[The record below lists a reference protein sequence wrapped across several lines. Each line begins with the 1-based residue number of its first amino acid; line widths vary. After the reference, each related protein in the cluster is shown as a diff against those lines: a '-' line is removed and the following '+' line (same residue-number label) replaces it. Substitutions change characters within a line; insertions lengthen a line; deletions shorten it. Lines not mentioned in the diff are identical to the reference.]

1 MFCGPPQLG
10 THAPRAHQ
18 PKCEARQ
25 AVWGRCIGP
34 ERGSLT
40 QESFVGSAGSG
51 VYKGAMRGRQDGKAG
66 HETGRLLTAHVE
78 RLVGEQCG
86 VVWSSVM
93 PIKEEVMRNVLIA
106 VAVAALAVPLVGRA
120 QEGGNEAEGWE
131 TRLDSGT
138 DPTGVLHFRTMGDG
152 VHASTAGRG
161 GAIFW
166 QPNSTATGNFTIS
179 ASFTQTEPSG
189 HPNAYGLFW
198 GGSDLSGPNQQYS
211 YFVIRQGGMCH
222 IKRRMGSETPT
233 VVDWTAASA
242 INDLDADGRST
253 NTLTVEVGS
262 SQVRFLVNDMEVAT
276 LPRSEVDTDGITG
289 LRVTHLLDVH
299 IGDLMLG
306 M

>member
-1 MFCGPPQLG
+1 
-10 THAPRAHQ
+10 
-18 PKCEARQ
+18 
-25 AVWGRCIGP
+25 
-34 ERGSLT
+34 
-40 QESFVGSAGSG
+40 
-51 VYKGAMRGRQDGKAG
+51 
-66 HETGRLLTAHVE
+66 
-78 RLVGEQCG
+78 
-86 VVWSSVM
+86 
-93 PIKEEVMRNVLIA
+93 MRNFVISVAVLG
-106 VAVAALAVPLVGRA
+106 VAVAGPLVVGA
-120 QEGGNEAEGWE
+120 QEGGNQADGWE
-131 TRLDSGT
+131 TRLDGGT
-138 DPTGVLHFRTMGDG
+138 DETSVLHFRTMGDG

-161 GAIFW
+161 AAIFW
-166 QPNSTATGNFTIS
+166 QPNSMAKENFTIS

-222 IKRRMGSETPT
+222 IKKRMGSETST
-233 VVDWTAASA
+233 VVPWTAASA

-253 NTLTVEVGS
+253 NKLTVEVGS

-276 LPRSEVDTDGITG
+276 LPRSELDTDGITG